1 MAAAPVAAPVVA
13 DAAMKEVGLRH
24 VETSL
29 QWTEMALGICQN
41 LPGGF
46 GPFWIRRLYPE
57 ALQGKGGISS
67 ARDGAGSFNNR
78 CSLYFTCFN
87 IFNW

>member
-46 GPFWIRRLYPE
+46 GPF
-57 ALQGKGGISS
+57 
-67 ARDGAGSFNNR
+67 
-78 CSLYFTCFN
+78 
-87 IFNW
+87 